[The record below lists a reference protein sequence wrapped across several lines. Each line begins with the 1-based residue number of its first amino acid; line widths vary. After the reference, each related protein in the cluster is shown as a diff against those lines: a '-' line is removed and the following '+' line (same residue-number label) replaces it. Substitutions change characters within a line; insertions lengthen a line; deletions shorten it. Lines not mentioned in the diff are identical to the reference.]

1 MKTFTINTL
10 GCKVNQYESQQI
22 RELLERNGLKLALKN
37 QIPDLFV
44 VNTCCITHSASSKSR
59 QYIKK
64 ALKRNSNAVI
74 VVTGC
79 LSKVK
84 IDELQIPLNNVHIIP
99 DSNNLI
105 NALENIKDI
114 TFPEPGKQ
122 TTNNTVNNKIK
133 PKTHNKIKHKNILSS
148 HSGLTSLTQFK
159 GHTRAFVKVQ
169 DGCDAL
175 CTYCIIPKT
184 RPFIYSRKMPDV
196 LEEAKN
202 LVHAGHKEIVITGIF
217 LGAYGKDTVRRKKWD
232 HKVNYELIDLID
244 KLAQID
250 GLYRLRLSSLSPM
263 DISEQLMKV
272 FLNHSNIMP
281 HLHLSLQ
288 SGSDRILKKMCRQ
301 YTADDFLQ
309 KIHLVKATLDRP
321 AITTDIIVGFPG
333 ETEENFQE
341 TLKIAQKAAF
351 SKIHVFP
358 YSPRKYTP
366 AEKLPNKIKN
376 NVKKLRS
383 RQLQRLSDE
392 LASDFRLK
400 FIGQNEQILVEKDT
414 GIPTGLSERY
424 FQVSL
429 QNNGFIVKKNDIITV
444 KLTQNTDKYAIGLPV
459 AKN

>member
-22 RELLERNGLKLALKN
+22 RELLERYGLKNAPKN
-37 QIPDLFV
+37 KVPDLFV
-44 VNTCCITHSASSKSR
+44 VNTCCITHIASSKSR

-79 LSKVK
+79 LPKVNT
-84 IDELQIPLNNVHIIP
+84 DELQIPSNNVHIIP
-99 DSNNLI
+99 DFNNLI
-105 NALENIKDI
+105 NALENIRDKNLND
-114 TFPEPGKQ
+114 PGKLQ
-122 TTNNTVNNKIK
+122 TNNTVNNKIK

-148 HSGLTSLTQFK
+148 YSGLTSLTQFK
-159 GHTRAFVKVQ
+159 GHTRAFLKIQ
-169 DGCDAL
+169 DGCDAY

-184 RPFIYSRKMPDV
+184 RPYIYSRKMPDV
-196 LEEAKN
+196 LKEAKN
-202 LVHAGHKEIVITGIF
+202 LIHAGHKEIVLTGIF
-217 LGAYGKDTVRRKKWD
+217 LGAYAKHTVRRKKWGN
-232 HKVNYELIDLID
+232 KINYELIELVD
-244 KLAQID
+244 KLAQIN

-272 FLNHSNIMP
+272 FQNHSNIMP

-309 KIHLVKATLDRP
+309 KIRLIKDTLDRP

-333 ETEENFQE
+333 ETDEDFEKTFE
-341 TLKIAQKAAF
+341 IAQKATF

-358 YSPRKYTP
+358 YSQRKHTP
-366 AEKLPNKIKN
+366 AEKLPNKIKSS
-376 NVKKLRS
+376 VKKRRS
-383 RQLQRLSDE
+383 QLLQTLSDE
-392 LASDFRLK
+392 MASNFRKK
-400 FIGQNEQILVEKDT
+400 FIGEYAQVLVEKDT
-414 GIPTGLSERY
+414 TATSGLSERY

-444 KLTQNTDKYAIGLPV
+444 KLTQNTDKYAIGLTV